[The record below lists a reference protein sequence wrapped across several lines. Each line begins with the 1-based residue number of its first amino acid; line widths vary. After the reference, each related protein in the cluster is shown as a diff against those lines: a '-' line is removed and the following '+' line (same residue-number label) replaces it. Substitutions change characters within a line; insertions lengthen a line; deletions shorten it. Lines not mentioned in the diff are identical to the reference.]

1 MVFPFV
7 CVLLA
12 YYVLFYFLLA
22 GASTIGNWDLYIYRE
37 KEKEKGGIYS
47 RVGINSVDCV
57 VWFVDLMREKKFGFK
72 GIRVEGM

>member
-57 VWFVDLMREKKFGFK
+57 VWFLDSLWIDASILVWLAR
-72 GIRVEGM
+72 